1 MPCASP
7 VGLVSREKDVEGEF
21 DKPSTPVTSSLPDAE
36 PKQDRLGNGHMLM
49 IGAAL
54 IGSGALMISVLSAR
68 GAGAAAETASAPRAA
83 STPATATP
91 AAASSS
97 PDAAGGWVDN
107 TDQWTPRTRRRVAFE
122 LAAARDTQVWMKTV
136 RPLLVVRCVQG
147 EIESFVYTDSAATM
161 EPQDDDHTV
170 RLWFDEGT
178 QQTERW
184 PDSSAHD
191 ALFAPDGARFAAQLM
206 QAKTVRFGYHPHNAA
221 PVVAQFHVAGLRQK
235 IDASPACR
243 GKR

>member
-1 MPCASP
+1 
-7 VGLVSREKDVEGEF
+7 VEGEF
-21 DKPSTPVTSSLPDAE
+21 DKPTTPVTPVPADAE
-36 PKQDRLGNGHMLM
+36 PKPDRLGNGHMLM

-68 GAGAAAETASAPRAA
+68 GDNAAAAPSSAPSTASAPAKTA
-83 STPATATP
+83 PAH
-91 AAASSS
+91 SSS
-97 PDAAGGWVDN
+97 SVEASAGWIDN
-107 TDQWTPRTRRRVAFE
+107 TDQWTPKTRRRVAFE
-122 LAAARDTQVWMKTV
+122 LAAVRDTQVWMKTV

-170 RLWFDEGT
+170 RLWFDEGN

-221 PVVAQFHVAGLRQK
+221 PVVAQFQVAGLRDK